1 MVDEGRKIYRQRNA
15 TDAET
20 GRTISTPELTQ
31 GWTGLTTR
39 PRGLALVAAV
49 GAVIVIVIVAV
60 ARGWVAG

>member
-31 GWTGLTTR
+31 GWTGLTAR

-49 GAVIVIVIVAV
+49 GAVIVVVIVAV
-60 ARGWVAG
+60 VRGWAAG

>member
-1 MVDEGRKIYRQRNA
+1 MVDEGRKIYRRRNA

-39 PRGLALVAAV
+39 PRGPALIAAV
-49 GAVIVIVIVAV
+49 GAVIMVVIFAV
-60 ARGWVAG
+60 VRGWVAG